1 MFLYKVYIQFGY
13 LRHLGG
19 FLHFE
24 AFGERYFGYIGVV
37 FIILEVLG
45 VSWRLED
52 ILVILQFVGGIFG
65 DFRGYFSHF

>member
-1 MFLYKVYIQFGY
+1 M
-13 LRHLGG
+13 
-19 FLHFE
+19 HFE

-52 ILVILQFVGGIFG
+52 IFLILKVCGGIFG
-65 DFRGYFSHF
+65 DLMRYFSHF

>member
-1 MFLYKVYIQFGY
+1 M
-13 LRHLGG
+13 
-19 FLHFE
+19 HFE

-52 ILVILQFVGGIFG
+52 ILVILKFVGGIFG